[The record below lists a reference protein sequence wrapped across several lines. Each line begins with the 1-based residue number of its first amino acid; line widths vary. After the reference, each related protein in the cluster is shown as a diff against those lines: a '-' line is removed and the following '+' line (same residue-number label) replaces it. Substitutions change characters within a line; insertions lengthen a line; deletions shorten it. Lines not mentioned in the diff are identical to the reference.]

1 MFDTESKHLNANF
14 WVSCMFQVLQLLFR
28 ADHNEEVIPYSDFYS
43 VAVSEHASLEVSW
56 SINDL

>member
-1 MFDTESKHLNANF
+1 
-14 WVSCMFQVLQLLFR
+14 MFQVLQLLFR